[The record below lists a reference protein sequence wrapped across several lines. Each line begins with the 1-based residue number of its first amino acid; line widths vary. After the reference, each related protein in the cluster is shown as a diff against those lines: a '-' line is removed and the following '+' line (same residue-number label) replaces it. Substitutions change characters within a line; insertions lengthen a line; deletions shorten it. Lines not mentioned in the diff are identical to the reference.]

1 MPELQ
6 TVALWGPSS
15 SGKTAFLAQLYS
27 QRSEQWEIFPTEEVL
42 RFLDYIRPYREI
54 NCFPP
59 ATVAGTVDRVA
70 YTFQNKETKKEVA
83 LVVEDRPGGELVKL
97 TEDGKKRLNQ
107 ALGLILLFD
116 PEDDPRA
123 LEYKIEQ
130 TLTPLN
136 VAGGRGA
143 RKDERPYAICLSK
156 SDLLIQTPD
165 DLERARM
172 KPREFVLEKMTP
184 DILGWINK
192 FCSNYELFPISSVG
206 VRLRHGVIEPVVFYD
221 EELKLR
227 MGSGGE
233 PINLVRPFAWLFDRI
248 AAPAGERRL

>member
-1 MPELQ
+1 MSEQQ

-27 QRSEQWEIFPTEEVL
+27 QRSEQWEIFPTEDSL
-42 RFLDYIRPYREI
+42 RFLDRLRPFREI

-59 ATVAGTVDRVA
+59 FTVAGAVERVA
-70 YTFQNKETKKEVA
+70 YTFQNKSTKKEVA
-83 LVVEDRPGGELVKL
+83 LVVEDRPGKDSEVL
-97 TEDGKKRLNQ
+97 TEDGKKRLND

-116 PEDDPRA
+116 PEDDVRA

-130 TLTPLN
+130 TLTRLN
-136 VAGGRGA
+136 VAGGRGT

-156 SDLLIQTPD
+156 SDLLIQTPE
-165 DLERARM
+165 DLHRAVE
-172 KPREFVLEKMTP
+172 KPREFVLEKVTH
-184 DILGWINK
+184 DILGWVDK
-192 FCSNYELFPISSVG
+192 FCNSYELFPISSVG

-221 EELKLR
+221 EELELR

-233 PINLVRPFAWLFDRI
+233 SINLMRPFAWLFDRI
-248 AAPAGERRL
+248 TPAAR